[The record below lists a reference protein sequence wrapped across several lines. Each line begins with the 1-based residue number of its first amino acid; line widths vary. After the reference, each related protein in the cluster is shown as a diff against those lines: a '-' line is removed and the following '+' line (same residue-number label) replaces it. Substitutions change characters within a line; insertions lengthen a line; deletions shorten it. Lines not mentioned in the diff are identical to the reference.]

1 MYVVEN
7 TTESE
12 DIMVSASKTIDEIIK
27 YKNITKKNLAESIN
41 ITEQNLY
48 NKMKRDSFSGKELVE
63 IALKTG
69 MTLAFIDNETNEQF
83 KIEYDKE
90 ELFKPKRKADNKT
103 EEERKEIAMRS
114 VETRKKNKISE

>member
-1 MYVVEN
+1 MCVVGN

>member
-1 MYVVEN
+1 MYVVGN

-12 DIMVSASKTIDEIIK
+12 GFMVSASKTIDEIIK

>member
-1 MYVVEN
+1 
-7 TTESE
+7 
-12 DIMVSASKTIDEIIK
+12 MVSASKTIDEIIK

>member
-12 DIMVSASKTIDEIIK
+12 YIMVSASKTIDEIIK

>member
-114 VETRKKNKISE
+114 VETRKKNKIS